1 MNLIRYSFGLAAGAV
16 LVACGGNNP
25 QPVVEPAEPVAAPAP
40 QVSLDS
46 AVDRY
51 SYALG
56 MDLGKAIANINVPVK
71 MDVLMIALQDEV
83 DPARK
88 VLLSDSA
95 SESALQDLLLR
106 MQKQKED
113 DEKAAAAKALEDQAA
128 FLAKNVLDSTVKVTP
143 KGVQYRV
150 LKAGTGISPKVT
162 DKVQVHYIGAL
173 LDGTQFDN
181 SVKRGEPLEF
191 PVGAVIEGWQDLL
204 QVMKEGDKVK
214 AWIPS
219 ALAYGE
225 AGVPPTI
232 PGNALLIF
240 EVELLKVYA
249 EVPPVDSTAVPAD
262 SAAAAPADSAAATA
276 APAVAPADTTKA
288 APSKPAAAPAAAPA
302 DSTKAVP
309 AAAPAAKA
317 DASTSSATGKP
328 AAAPADT
335 AKVAPAA
342 KPAAAPADTAKAA
355 PAKPAAAPAAK
366 PAAEAKKLEAKPAA
380 KAAPAAKPAAE
391 AKPAAAPAKPAAKPA
406 AKQ

>member
-1 MNLIRYSFGLAAGAV
+1 MKLIRYSFGLAACLA
-16 LVACGGNNP
+16 LIACGGNAP
-25 QPVVEPAEPVAAPAP
+25 QPVVEPAEPAVAPAP

-71 MDVLMIALQDEV
+71 MDVLMLAIQDEV

-88 VLLSDSA
+88 SLLTDSE

-191 PVGAVIEGWQDLL
+191 PVAAVIEGWQDLL

-249 EVPPVDSTAVPAD
+249 EVPPVDSTAASTD

-276 APAVAPADTTKA
+276 
-288 APSKPAAAPAAAPA
+288 
-302 DSTKAVP
+302 
-309 AAAPAAKA
+309 
-317 DASTSSATGKP
+317 P

-335 AKVAPAA
+335 SKPAAAAPAA
-342 KPAAAPADTAKAA
+342 PADSAKAAPAPAAAAAQPSAAPADTAKAA
-355 PAKPAAAPAAK
+355 PADSAKAVPAKPAAAAPAKAEAKPAASAKPAAK
-366 PAAEAKKLEAKPAA
+366 PAA
-380 KAAPAAKPAAE
+380 
-391 AKPAAAPAKPAAKPA
+391 AKPAAKPA

>member
-1 MNLIRYSFGLAAGAV
+1 MGSERSFMNLTHYSLGIALCGV
-16 LVACGGNNP
+16 LVACGGT
-25 QPVVEPAEPVAAPAP
+25 APAP
-40 QVSLDS
+40 DVQPADTSAAAEKVQAPVVSLDS

-56 MDLGKAIANINVPVK
+56 MDLGRAVANINVPVK
-71 MDVLMIALQDEV
+71 MDLLMMALQDEV

-88 VLLSDSA
+88 VLMTDSA

-106 MQKQKED
+106 MQQKKEA

-150 LKAGTGISPKVT
+150 LKAGTGISPKPS

-181 SVKRGEPLEF
+181 SVARGEPLEF
-191 PVGAVIEGWQDLL
+191 PVSAVIEGWQDLL
-204 QVMKEGDKVK
+204 QAMKEGDKVK

-249 EVPPVDSTAVPAD
+249 EVPPAD
-262 SAAAAPADSAAATA
+262 SAAAPADSAASA
-276 APAVAPADTTKA
+276 ADTTA
-288 APSKPAAAPAAAPA
+288 A
-302 DSTKAVP
+302 
-309 AAAPAAKA
+309 
-317 DASTSSATGKP
+317 P

-335 AKVAPAA
+335 AKSAEAKPATTPAANAAKAAPADSTKAAAAPAA
-342 KPAAAPADTAKAA
+342 DATKAAPADTAKAA
-355 PAKPAAAPAAK
+355 PKAALAKPEAKAAPAAAPAKAETKPAAAPAAK
-366 PAAEAKKLEAKPAA
+366 PAVKK
-380 KAAPAAKPAAE
+380 
-391 AKPAAAPAKPAAKPA
+391 
-406 AKQ
+406 